1 MAKDS
6 VLVNGVF
13 TTAPDTLEIIYVAS
27 VDTLIKAVTASNTT
41 EINAAYTFNIVP
53 ADANITKPEIPY
65 RIVVRL
71 ASDTAAEVINHVI
84 PNGGTLR
91 VSTTAANSIA
101 FRVTGRV
108 LSDD

>member
-6 VLVNGVF
+6 VLVDGVF
-13 TTAPDTLEIIYVAS
+13 TTAPDTLEIIYTAS
-27 VDTLIKAVTASNTT
+27 SDVLIKAVTASNTT
-41 EINAAYTFNIVP
+41 EINAAYTMNIVP
-53 ADANITKPEIPY
+53 SSADITKPEIPY

-71 ASDTAAEVINHVI
+71 KADSGAEVVNQVI
-84 PNGGTLR
+84 PSGGTLR

-108 LSDD
+108 LD